1 MTRSADLPSA
11 RLLIV
16 GPQGSGKGT
25 QGVRV
30 GEALSIPVISTGDV
44 FRANVSAGTPLGQ
57 QVKAIIEAG
66 DLVPDSLTSE
76 IVRDRLTQDDA
87 SNGFLLDG
95 YPRNL
100 GQVGDLDAFLE
111 SRGESL
117 DAVIELSVPRDES
130 IARLTQRA
138 IDQGRTDDT
147 EEVIANR
154 LAIYERETA
163 PILDVYRERGIVD
176 AIDGV
181 GSLDEIADRIAAA
194 LAALPSIASAQDG
207 PPLPDDMP
215 PANAPMPAGGGAQVD
230 PNAYIS
236 PRNPNLTRTQREGLS
251 IARRWQAESAEGIK
265 PVPGTEGA
273 VLFAF
278 GTSEPSVVC
287 AVLQICDVQLQP
299 GENINS
305 VNVGDS
311 ARWLIEPAVSNS
323 GPNETQHLII
333 KPLDANL
340 NTTLIVTTD
349 RRTYHIRLVSHRTQF
364 MSRVAFTYPDEAQ
377 AKWAAFRARSDT
389 ARAENTMAVPD
400 GARGTGRGGSEYLS
414 NLDFHYS
421 VDGRARWKPVR
432 VYNDGVKTIIEM
444 PHAMEQTEAP
454 SLLIVRAGGSVSK
467 AADTS
472 IVNYR
477 LQDGRYIVD
486 QIFDQAVL
494 ISGVGKRQERVTITR
509 GG

>member
-194 LAALPSIASAQDG
+194 LAA
-207 PPLPDDMP
+207 
-215 PANAPMPAGGGAQVD
+215 
-230 PNAYIS
+230 
-236 PRNPNLTRTQREGLS
+236 R
-251 IARRWQAESAEGIK
+251 GI
-265 PVPGTEGA
+265 
-273 VLFAF
+273 
-278 GTSEPSVVC
+278 
-287 AVLQICDVQLQP
+287 
-299 GENINS
+299 
-305 VNVGDS
+305 
-311 ARWLIEPAVSNS
+311 
-323 GPNETQHLII
+323 
-333 KPLDANL
+333 
-340 NTTLIVTTD
+340 
-349 RRTYHIRLVSHRTQF
+349 
-364 MSRVAFTYPDEAQ
+364 
-377 AKWAAFRARSDT
+377 
-389 ARAENTMAVPD
+389 
-400 GARGTGRGGSEYLS
+400 TG
-414 NLDFHYS
+414 
-421 VDGRARWKPVR
+421 
-432 VYNDGVKTIIEM
+432 
-444 PHAMEQTEAP
+444 
-454 SLLIVRAGGSVSK
+454 
-467 AADTS
+467 
-472 IVNYR
+472 
-477 LQDGRYIVD
+477 
-486 QIFDQAVL
+486 
-494 ISGVGKRQERVTITR
+494 
-509 GG
+509 